1 MKEPKL
7 IRLTG
12 VSGIIAGA
20 SVLLLGLSFIVSVFV
35 GEVALVASSLFLTTG
50 KVFEL
55 FLLFGIF
62 SLLYTDREKIS
73 LAALFLSVSGLMID
87 LFPPL
92 GRILLLTGILLFA
105 ISSRRIK
112 TIPGWA
118 LWLWLGGTSLLIAAA
133 LIDIKLLIGLGALA
147 SGTAMIVLGSGLSE
161 TAKSIE
167 QPPKAG

>member
-1 MKEPKL
+1 MNDPKL

-12 VSGIIAGA
+12 VSGVIAGV

-62 SLLYTDREKIS
+62 SLLYSDREKIS
-73 LAALFLSVSGLMID
+73 LAALILSVSGLMID

-92 GRILLLTGILLFA
+92 GRVFLLIGILLFA
-105 ISSRRIK
+105 IASRRIK
-112 TIPGWA
+112 TIRGWG
-118 LWLWLGGTSLLIAAA
+118 LWLWLGGTSLLLAAA
-133 LIDIKLLIGLGALA
+133 LIDIKLLIGLGALT
-147 SGTAMIVLGSGLSE
+147 SGTAMIILGSSLSR

-167 QPPKAG
+167 